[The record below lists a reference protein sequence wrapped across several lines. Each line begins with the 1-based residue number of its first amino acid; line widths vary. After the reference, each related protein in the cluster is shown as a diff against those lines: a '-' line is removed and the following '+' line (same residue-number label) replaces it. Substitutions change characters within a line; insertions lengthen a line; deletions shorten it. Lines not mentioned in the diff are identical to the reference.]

1 MVMEPSSLAT
11 VAEGEV
17 AIQGMSAARDPA
29 AAAAANGG
37 RRESEDEE
45 DLRGVF
51 VQGGGMETGPRGSS
65 EISGLQQ
72 GGDDK
77 FSIFTSS

>member
-29 AAAAANGG
+29 AAAAAAAAANGG

-51 VQGGGMETGPRGSS
+51 VQGGGMETGTPNIAKYHR
-65 EISGLQQ
+65 IL
-72 GGDDK
+72 
-77 FSIFTSS
+77 